1 MASPVDMWFYRE
13 AYGGELDAEAFA
25 AAAPAAAR
33 LMRRLTRYG
42 EPSADWP
49 AADAACWNMAFCAA
63 ADAFAEFGEGR
74 IGGVEVGSFK
84 VTNYMEKG
92 TTGLEVAMDAALAE
106 LAGTGL
112 AFCGAA

>member
-33 LMRRLTRYG
+33 LMRKLTRYG

-49 AADAACWNMAFCAA
+49 ADDAACWNMAFCAA
-63 ADAFAEFGEGR
+63 ADAFAEV
-74 IGGVEVGSFK
+74 GGFK

-92 TTGLEVAMDAALAE
+92 TTGLEVATEAALAE